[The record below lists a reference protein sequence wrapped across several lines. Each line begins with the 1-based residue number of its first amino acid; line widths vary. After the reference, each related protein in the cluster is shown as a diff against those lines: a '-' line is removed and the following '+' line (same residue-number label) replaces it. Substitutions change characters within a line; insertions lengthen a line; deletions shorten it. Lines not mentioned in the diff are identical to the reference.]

1 MRLHYTKPLFA
12 WDCLEDNPSLKT
24 IKEFLQCIPDGK
36 LLEAL
41 AKERGKGRDDYRVH
55 VLWGTLLLTI
65 ALRHVS
71 IEACMADLRRNKDLR
86 QLIGIESADGVPKK
100 WNMSRFLKTLGSQR
114 CRRFLPEIF
123 DAMVRRL
130 GLVIPDCGQETCGDS
145 SHLSA
150 RAIRSKQDGH
160 EKGLEQP
167 TGGRKEYKDEEGKVT
182 GVLEWFGY
190 KLHLLVDKR
199 HEVVLSYKVTT
210 ANKADCEMVAELIEQ
225 GKGNLPEG
233 RIKTMAY
240 DKAADGQEVHEA
252 LKEAGIR
259 PVIENRSLWREEKEK
274 LLPGEDGQSNIVYDE
289 AGTVYCYDKV
299 SAQPVR
305 HQMVYYGYEKKRG
318 TLKYRCPAVCQGW
331 RCPSQKLC
339 NKDKP
344 YGKTVRV
351 KCEIDL
357 RRFPPIPRATKEFER
372 LYKGRTAVER
382 VNARF
387 KIFWG
392 VDDGNITGARRF
404 HAYVGAVMIVH
415 VAFATLLASAPRYEG
430 TLGKTRLSAIAEALR
445 QKGDT

>member
-130 GLVIPDCGQETCGDS
+130 GLVIPDCGQ
-145 SHLSA
+145 
-150 RAIRSKQDGH
+150 
-160 EKGLEQP
+160 
-167 TGGRKEYKDEEGKVT
+167 VT